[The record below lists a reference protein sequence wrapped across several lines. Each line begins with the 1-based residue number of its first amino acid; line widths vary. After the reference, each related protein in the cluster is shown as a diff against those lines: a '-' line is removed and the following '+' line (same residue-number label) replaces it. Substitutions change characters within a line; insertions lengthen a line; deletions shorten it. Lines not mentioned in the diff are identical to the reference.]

1 MVLAAEPVEVEEEPF
16 RIPPDL
22 NFFIFYN
29 FVYYPVIFGSMKHRE
44 FLSLVFQSKI
54 LYMGLIYLKEF
65 KNSIWTPNNLLVF
78 LNGPFLTPL
87 TNKSC
92 LY

>member
-1 MVLAAEPVEVEEEPF
+1 MISTKP
-16 RIPPDL
+16 
-22 NFFIFYN
+22 IFYN